1 MPVLLLAAVAFAAPD
16 VFTVSDPANPAALQ
30 AAIDAAS
37 DGDVIRVE
45 AGVYSPCHVDRKS
58 LVIHVVDPAG
68 AIGRIEVT
76 NLAADQSFTLTGA
89 ASPTPQLNSVSLL
102 IDGCA
107 GPVYVSGLALDKIHF
122 EGGTP
127 TLEVF
132 DSNAVVLHELMVG
145 AGWDCF
151 YAGPCAGVLAASVT
165 RSKAAMSACTIE
177 GRDGLNNGPGGTA
190 LDCLDSDLFLQG
202 CRLVGG
208 DGDGGFGCDDWLTS
222 DAGGSGLLAGGAS
235 HVAIIDS
242 HFEAG
247 ISGNGFLAKFCPD
260 SEGRNL
266 CIVPGSSVEFQS
278 RFEVELHMPSTTP
291 DAVDVPIEVEGTPG
305 HALLMLVG
313 SSQSFAAL
321 PGVEGALLLTGRGVD
336 TGRFLIGPSPATWS
350 WTAPDLAAGASSTY
364 WFQPLQLR
372 PGKMVFG
379 HAEPLTVFGR

>member
-1 MPVLLLAAVAFAAPD
+1 MPLLLLAAVAFAAPD
-16 VFTVSDPANPAALQ
+16 
-30 AAIDAAS
+30 
-37 DGDVIRVE
+37 GDVIRVE
-45 AGVYSPCHVDRKS
+45 AGAYSPCRVDRKS

-68 AIGRIEVT
+68 AIGQIEVT

-89 ASPTPQLNSVSLL
+89 ASPTIQQLNSVSLL

-107 GPVYVSGLALDKIHF
+107 GPVDVSGLALDKNHF

-132 DSNAVVLHELMVG
+132 DSDAVVLHELMVG
-145 AGWDCF
+145 AGWDCS

-165 RSKAAMSACTIE
+165 RSRVAMSACTIE

-190 LDCLDSDLFLQG
+190 LYCLDSDLFLQG

-247 ISGNGFLAKFCPD
+247 VSGNGFLAKFCPD

-266 CIVPGSSVEFQS
+266 CIVPGSFVEFQS

-305 HALLMLVG
+305 HALLLLVG
-313 SSQSFAAL
+313 SSQAFAAL

-336 TGRFLIGPSPATWS
+336 TGRFLIGPSPAT
-350 WTAPDLAAGASSTY
+350 
-364 WFQPLQLR
+364 
-372 PGKMVFG
+372 
-379 HAEPLTVFGR
+379 